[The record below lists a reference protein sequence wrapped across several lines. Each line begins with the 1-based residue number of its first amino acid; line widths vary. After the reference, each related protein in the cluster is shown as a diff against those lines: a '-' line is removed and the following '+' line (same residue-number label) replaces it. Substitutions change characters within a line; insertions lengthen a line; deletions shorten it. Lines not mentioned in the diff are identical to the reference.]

1 MASQMRR
8 VFLVLYAV
16 AALGILPFTSK
27 AEEAYGAPPPNI
39 TTHLDRLVKSYPDW
53 ISGYDSEFLI
63 LHNGIKFSLSDK
75 RINKTFEELVENPD
89 IDDMFFKSYPVGK
102 TPIQPPKNFDPGR
115 VRFEPLFI
123 SMYGDCLKSGVVVS
137 LRTIGWLPKHNG
149 GRVTITKIN
158 SVDKALEAVSAEL
171 DDLPETLIKYVKPTA
186 GTYNCRTIAGSRA
199 RSMHAYGAAIDI
211 NSKFSNYW
219 RWASPG
225 VNSPTWI
232 NQIPIEI
239 VRIFERHGFI
249 WGGYWYHYDT
259 MHFEYRPE
267 LLPPLSELK
276 HR

>member
-1 MASQMRR
+1 MPR
-8 VFLVLYAV
+8 VLPVLCGV
-16 AALGILPFTSK
+16 AALAGLPFTSK
-27 AEEAYGAPPPNI
+27 AEDTYGAPPPNI
-39 TTHLDRLVKSYPDW
+39 ETHLDRLVKSYSDW
-53 ISGYDSEFLI
+53 ISGYDTEFLF
-63 LHNGIKFSLSDK
+63 LHNGMKFPLSDK
-75 RINKTFEELVENPD
+75 RTNKTFEELLDNPD
-89 IDDMFFKSYPVGK
+89 IDDMFFESYPVGK
-102 TPIQPPKNFDPGR
+102 TPMQPPKNFDPGR

-123 SMYGDCLKSGVVVS
+123 SMYGDCLKNGVASS

-149 GRVTITKIN
+149 GRVPITKIN

-171 DDLPETLIKYVKPTA
+171 DDLPDTLIKYVKPTA

-211 NSKFSNYW
+211 NSQFSNYW
-219 RWASPG
+219 RWASSG

-239 VRIFERHGFI
+239 VRIFEKHRFI

-267 LLPPLSELK
+267 LLPALSEMK
-276 HR
+276 NR